1 MDPLANLQDIH
12 LPENIH
18 GWPIAPGWWILLA
31 SIIII
36 AIFFY
41 KKISSK
47 RKQTLVKRQAIKQ
60 LTELDNLST
69 EQSIA
74 ILKWV
79 SMHYFNRNDVAAIH
93 GDKLL
98 AFLSNKLPN
107 EQQRNFVQ
115 LAENALMQQYRKSTH
130 SLYSQE
136 LQQAALL
143 WVNHALLVENKGAEI
158 TDIETSALK
167 KTPSPS
173 SASKSEMTDAK
184 SEAAHD

>member
-18 GWPIAPGWWILLA
+18 GWPVAPGWWLLLI
-31 SIIII
+31 SLI
-36 AIFFY
+36 AISVFAF
-41 KKISSK
+41 KKFTAK
-47 RKQTLVKRQAIKQ
+47 RKQSSVKRQARKQ
-60 LTELDNLST
+60 LTELDNLTT

-79 SMHYFNRNDVAAIH
+79 SMHYYKRSDVAAIH

-98 AFLSNKLPN
+98 TFLSNKLPK
-107 EQQRNFVQ
+107 EQQANFVQ

-143 WVNHALLVENKGAEI
+143 WVNHALFLGVKEAEI
-158 TDIETSALK
+158 KDIEAK
-167 KTPSPS
+167 GVMNPSNQE
-173 SASKSEMTDAK
+173 SKENTIGTNEVCS
-184 SEAAHD
+184 

>member
-18 GWPIAPGWWILLA
+18 GWPIAPGWWLIL
-31 SIIII
+31 ITVI
-36 AIFFY
+36 AIAVFTY
-41 KKISSK
+41 KKITAK
-47 RKQTLVKRQAIKQ
+47 RKQNSVKRQAIKQ
-60 LTELDNLST
+60 LTELDDLST
-69 EQSIA
+69 EHSIA

-79 SMHYFNRNDVAAIH
+79 SMHYFSRDDVAAIH

-98 AFLSNKLPN
+98 AFLANKVPN
-107 EQQRNFVQ
+107 EQQANFIK

-143 WVNHALLVENKGAEI
+143 WVNHAIFIESKG
-158 TDIETSALK
+158 TDIKSSKTAQTSAENNTERAD
-167 KTPSPS
+167 KT
-173 SASKSEMTDAK
+173 SEV
-184 SEAAHD
+184 AHD

>member
-18 GWPIAPGWWILLA
+18 GWPIAPGWWLIL
-31 SIIII
+31 ITVI
-36 AIFFY
+36 AIAVFTY
-41 KKISSK
+41 KKIAAK
-47 RKQTLVKRQAIKQ
+47 RKQNSVKRQAIKQ
-60 LTELDNLST
+60 LTELDDLST

-79 SMHYFNRNDVAAIH
+79 GMHYFSRDDVAALH

-98 AFLSNKLPN
+98 VFLTNKLAN
-107 EQQRNFVQ
+107 EQQASFIK

-136 LQQAALL
+136 FQQAALL
-143 WVNHALLVENKGAEI
+143 WVNQAIFIESKGA
-158 TDIETSALK
+158 DIKSS
-167 KTPSPS
+167 KTAQTS
-173 SASKSEMTDAK
+173 SAKNNT
-184 SEAAHD
+184 EAANKTSEVAHD

>member
-18 GWPIAPGWWILLA
+18 GWPIAPGWWLLLI
-31 SIIII
+31 SLIVIIVF
-36 AIFFY
+36 AY
-41 KKISSK
+41 KKLTTKHQQS
-47 RKQTLVKRQAIKQ
+47 LVKRQAIKQ
-60 LTELDNLST
+60 LTEIENLTT

-79 SMHYFNRNDVAAIH
+79 SMHYYKRSDVAAIH
-93 GDKLL
+93 GNNLL

-107 EQQRNFVQ
+107 EQQASFNQ

-143 WVNHALLVENKGAEI
+143 WVNHALLLEIKGKINTSKQE
-158 TDIETSALK
+158 DKET
-167 KTPSPS
+167 
-173 SASKSEMTDAK
+173 
-184 SEAAHD
+184 AAAGNEVVHD